1 MVVFLLISMALNFLP
16 ALARALPAVG
26 PLPVNFA
33 ASLDMLLSDV
43 IALNGILPL
52 SEAFT
57 CLGIYLQAWV
67 LLLGWK
73 TLEWIYRLIPL
84 KAT

>member
-1 MVVFLLISMALNFLP
+1 MFLLISAALNFLP
-16 ALARALPAVG
+16 ALARMLPETGPAAVN
-26 PLPVNFA
+26 LMS
-33 ASLDMLLSDV
+33 SLDTLLDGV
-43 IALNGILPL
+43 VALNGILPL
-52 SEAFT
+52 SESFT

-67 LLLGWK
+67 LLMGWK